1 MIKRLKLTDDII
13 SLISNF
19 RFRKINDKMSGL
31 DTYDLYG
38 GTYLFED
45 MAFILGK
52 FDQMIPGTETD
63 PMGRQFPDELV
74 KYFKELDDFIVENLT
89 DLENIVHQFIK
100 IGIKPG
106 IYEAIDY
113 EQVWKY
119 KEEIVEKEIKKAK

>member
-1 MIKRLKLTDDII
+1 MIKRLKITEDIV

-19 RFRKINDKMSGL
+19 RFRKINDKISGL

-52 FDQMIPGTETD
+52 FDKMIPGTETN
-63 PMGRQFPDELV
+63 PMGRQFTEETV
-74 KYFKELDDFIVENLT
+74 KYFKELDEFIIENITDIENL
-89 DLENIVHQFIK
+89 LHQFVK
-100 IGIKPG
+100 EGLKPG
-106 IYEAIDY
+106 IYESIDY

-119 KEEIVEKEIKKAK
+119 KKAI